1 MRYDL
6 MPLSHYCRFADDR
19 ISVSQLTTDNYISTE
34 NMLQNKAGITISN
47 GLPTTNQ
54 TAAFKVD
61 DILVSNIRPYF
72 KKIWLAKFNGGCSN
86 DVLVFRSKENCDA
99 SFMYYVLSSD
109 TFFDYAT
116 STAKGTKMPRG
127 DKAAI
132 MRFSTPKVSLQNQ
145 KAIAET
151 LSCLDDKIELN
162 NRINKNLEEQAQAI
176 FNEWFFGNNAKDNW
190 GTLSDIAEINPFRK
204 LTKGTVARYIEMS
217 NLATTGAFPLG
228 WEEKSYYGGMKFIN
242 GDTLLAR
249 ITPCLENGKG
259 AYINF
264 LNEDE
269 VAFGSTE
276 YIVITGKN
284 GYCNEFFYFLIR
296 YLDFRLYA
304 AKSMTG
310 SSGRQRVSA
319 ESIANYKMPI
329 PSLEL
334 SKRFHEIAAQIM
346 ASNCNRSL
354 ENRILSTL
362 RDTLLPKLMS
372 GEIEIPQEV

>member
-1 MRYDL
+1 MNYKTYRFGEVTINYDSKRV
-6 MPLSHYCRFADDR
+6 PLSSVQREKRKGMYRYFGAQGVIDNIDDYIYDGIYLLIAEDGENLKSKKQNIAQIVDGQFWVNNHAHIVQTNELCDLNYLFYVFNNID
-19 ISVSQLTTDNYISTE
+19 ISAYVTGSAQPKLSQANLNAIE
-34 NMLQNKAGITISN
+34 LQ
-47 GLPTTNQ
+47 LPSLKDQ
-54 TAAFKVD
+54 K
-61 DILVSNIRPYF
+61 DI
-72 KKIWLAKFNGGCSN
+72 
-86 DVLVFRSKENCDA
+86 A
-99 SFMYYVLSSD
+99 SVLSS
-109 TFFDYAT
+109 
-116 STAKGTKMPRG
+116 
-127 DKAAI
+127 
-132 MRFSTPKVSLQNQ
+132 
-145 KAIAET
+145 
-151 LSCLDDKIELN
+151 LDDKIVLN
-162 NRINKNLEEQAQAI
+162 QRINKNLEEQVQTI

-217 NLATTGAFPLG
+217 NLASTGAFPLG
-228 WEEKSYYGGMKFIN
+228 WEEKSYNGGTKFIN

-259 AYINF
+259 AYVNF

-319 ESIANYKMPI
+319 ESIANYRMPI

-334 SKRFHEIAAQIM
+334 CERFHEIAGQIM
-346 ASNCNRSL
+346 ALNSNRSL
-354 ENRILSTL
+354 ENRTLSVI

-372 GEIEIPQEV
+372 GEIQIPQEV